1 MIKIF
6 VYGSLMKGE
15 FNHSILK
22 RENNKFIRKAVT
34 TRDYN
39 LFDLGGF
46 PGMTRPGNYS
56 IVGEVYEVCKET
68 VRHLDILESHPQFYI
83 RSLISLDDGEV
94 VSTYI
99 LDNAYAKNAPLIKS
113 GNWKKRNLNLKN

>member
-1 MIKIF
+1 MVKIF

-15 FNHSILK
+15 FNHPILE
-22 RENNKFIRKAVT
+22 RNNNKFIRSAST

-46 PGMTRPGNYS
+46 PGMTRPGSYS
-56 IVGEVYEVCKET
+56 IIGEIYEVCSET
-68 VRHLDILESHPQFYI
+68 IRHLDILESHPQFYK
-83 RSLISLDDGEV
+83 RSLICLDDGEV

-99 LDNAYAKNAPLIKS
+99 LDNAYATNAPLIKS
-113 GNWKKRNLNLKN
+113 GDWKKRK

>member
-6 VYGSLMKGE
+6 VYGSLMGGE
-15 FNHSILK
+15 FNHSILE
-22 RENNKFIRKAVT
+22 RENNKFIRKAIT
-34 TRDYN
+34 TSDYS

-46 PGMTRPGNYS
+46 PGMTRPGNHS
-56 IVGEVYEVCKET
+56 IMGEVYEVCEET

-83 RSLISLDDGEV
+83 RSLIYLDDGEI

-99 LDNAYAKNAPLIKS
+99 LDNAYAKNSPLIES

>member
-1 MIKIF
+1 MTKYKIF

-15 FNHSILK
+15 FNHSILE
-22 RENNKFIRKAVT
+22 RGDNKFIRSAQT

-46 PGMTRPGNYS
+46 PGMTRPGNHS
-56 IVGEVYEVCKET
+56 VIGEVYEVCSLT
-68 VRHLDILESHPQFYI
+68 VAHLDILESHPQFYK
-83 RSLISLDDGEV
+83 RSLISLSDGEV

-99 LDNAYAKNAPLIKS
+99 LDKAFAINAPFIKS
-113 GNWKKRNLNLKN
+113 GNWKTRK